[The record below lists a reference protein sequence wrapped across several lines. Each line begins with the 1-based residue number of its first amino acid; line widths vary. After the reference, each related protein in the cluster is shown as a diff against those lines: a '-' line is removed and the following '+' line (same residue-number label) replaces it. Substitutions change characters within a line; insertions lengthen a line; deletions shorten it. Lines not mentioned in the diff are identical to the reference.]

1 MERTL
6 FVIKPDA
13 VRRGLVGEIVSRFER
28 RGFALVRLELMSL
41 DRERAE
47 KFYGVHRE
55 KPFFGDLVSF
65 ITSGPVAAG
74 ILEGNDAVSAV
85 RLMVGATKST
95 EASPGSVRG
104 DLGLGHT
111 ENVIHASDS
120 QASFEHESRVAFP

>member
-55 KPFFGDLVSF
+55 RPFFGDLVSF

>member
-6 FVIKPDA
+6 FVVKPDA

-41 DRERAE
+41 DRARAE
-47 KFYGVHRE
+47 KFYEVHRE
-55 KPFFGDLVSF
+55 KPFFADLVSF

-74 ILEGNDAVSAV
+74 ILEGNEAVSAV
-85 RLMVGATKST
+85 RLMVGATKSAG
-95 EASPGSVRG
+95 ASPGSVRG